1 MDTKGRAKDRRGIKA
16 LIGAALLLL
25 LGATG
30 WWGLSRDRR
39 AGDQPR
45 PAAPAVAAEGS
56 AGNAAP
62 ASAPLPQGA
71 FRDIR
76 QELEVRAR
84 AGDAQAAY
92 RLGQVIGRCREY
104 QSLPGGGA
112 FTEMLAQMIAKA
124 DSGVSVGGRRLD
136 DPELLDVML
145 YGKEQLDAICAEV
158 GDLPPSVRKGDARA
172 WFELAAER
180 GHAKAMVDYTAFAF
194 EEFATEADLLDN
206 AAEVAARRER
216 ARGYLRR
223 AFEAGEP
230 ESLLALAASHGHK
243 PYLGRNI
250 TDALAYW
257 KAYRRTGEG
266 SKLPA
271 GVARMMEAQL
281 LGLASPQQLRDSE
294 RRSLQILQAFQQR
307 KAPR

>member
-1 MDTKGRAKDRRGIKA
+1 MERRARDRRGIKA
-16 LIGAALLLL
+16 LIGASLLLL
-25 LGATG
+25 LGATA

-39 AGDQPR
+39 ASDPPP
-45 PAAPAVAAEGS
+45 PAAAIVADAPAAD
-56 AGNAAP
+56 AAP

-71 FRDIR
+71 FQDIR

-92 RLGQVIGRCREY
+92 RLGQVISRCREY

-112 FTEMLAQMIAKA
+112 FTEMLARIIAKA
-124 DSGVSVGGRRLD
+124 DSGMSVNGRRLD
-136 DPELLDVML
+136 DPDLLDVML
-145 YGKEQLDAICAEV
+145 YGKQQLDAVCGEV

-180 GHAKAMVDYTAFAF
+180 GHAKAMVDYAAFAF

-223 AFEAGEP
+223 AFETGEP
-230 ESLLALAASHGHK
+230 ESLLALAASHGHR

-294 RRSLQILQAFQQR
+294 RRSLEIQQAFQQR